1 MKSKTT
7 IILAIITVLVYL
19 YFSDYFFTIN
29 IYDTY
34 YLISY
39 FYVGTL
45 VAILI
50 GLYYL
55 IFSKKLPPKQ

>member
-7 IILAIITVLVYL
+7 IILTLGTVLVYL
-19 YFSDYFFTIN
+19 YFTDYFFTIN

-39 FYVGTL
+39 FYVGVF

-50 GLYYL
+50 GLYFL
-55 IFSKKLPPKQ
+55 LFKRSIKP